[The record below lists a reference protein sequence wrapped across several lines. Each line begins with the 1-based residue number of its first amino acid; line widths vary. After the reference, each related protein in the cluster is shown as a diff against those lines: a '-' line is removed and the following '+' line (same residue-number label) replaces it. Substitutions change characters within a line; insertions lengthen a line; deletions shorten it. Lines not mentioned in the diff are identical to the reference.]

1 MAQCKDIAEEA
12 NQYIDGDLPLRRRIG
27 LFFHLV
33 ICKCCRVYL
42 DQMRDTIR
50 TVSVFKPKEPKTS
63 NVKELAKRLQ
73 EDVKKSS

>member
-12 NQYIDGDLPLRRRIG
+12 NQYIDGDLPLRRRIS

-33 ICKCCRVYL
+33 VCKCCRVYL

-50 TVSVFKPKEPKTS
+50 TITIFKPKEPSVQGTKD
-63 NVKELAKRLQ
+63 LAQRLREASQ
-73 EDVKKSS
+73 KQ